1 MKIFKEEHSLQF
13 DKEEIVNK
21 IEGYLYNNDNIV
33 SAYIFGSF
41 GTGDF
46 TNKSDIDIAILTSEE
61 ITYSQCLKINSEL
74 EDIIGIPIDLNNII
88 LLPEHIQ
95 VQIIMENRQLFSK
108 DDILEEKYINQLNHW
123 IKTEFPFWKKL
134 VTAK

>member
-21 IEGYLYNNDNIV
+21 IEEYLYNNDNIV

-41 GTGDF
+41 GTEDF
-46 TNKSDIDIAILTSEE
+46 TNKSDIDIAILNGKE

-74 EDIIGIPIDLNNII
+74 EDIIGMPIDLNNIS
-88 LLPEHIQ
+88 LLPENIQ

-108 DDILEEKYINQLNHW
+108 DDILEEEYINQLNHW
-123 IKTEFPFWKKL
+123 IKTEFPFK
-134 VTAK
+134 